1 MQQLKLGDY
10 QGSRDTLQAA
20 LGQDYAPLAGAMQ
33 MAGGMAQQGLAGV
46 SARGLRR
53 QMAGDSLASQM
64 AVGEFNAENAEALEG
79 RKDAD
84 IAEGNEGREAAIL
97 DWATNVLQSYA
108 PDSGEYKQAKRT
120 IDMIGG
126 RKKGGTSFDSN
137 YLDYLEEYGIN
148 DPFSQGTLGGL
159 SAQYQG
165 GKQVPATKQ
174 PPVVKQRKG
183 PDSEYDDN

>member
-20 LGQDYAPLAGAMQ
+20 LGQDYAPLTGAMK
-33 MAGGMAQQGLAGV
+33 MAGGMAEQGLAGA

-53 QMAGDSLASQM
+53 QMAEDNLSTQM
-64 AVGEFNAENAEALEG
+64 GVAQMNAYNAEGVEE

-84 IAEGNEGREAAIL
+84 IAEGNEGREAAML

-120 IDMIGG
+120 IDMIIG
-126 RKKGGTSFDSN
+126 RKKGNTSHDTS
-137 YLDYLEEYGIN
+137 YLDYLEDYGIN

-174 PPVVKQRKG
+174 PPKAKQRKG
-183 PDSEYDDN
+183 VDSEFDD

>member
-20 LGQDYAPLAGAMQ
+20 LGQDYAPLQGAMQ
-33 MAGGMAQQGLAGV
+33 MAGGMAQQGLSGI
-46 SARGLRR
+46 SARALRR
-53 QMAGDSLASQM
+53 QMAEDSLSSQM
-64 AVGEFNAENAEALEG
+64 GLAQMNAYNAQGVEE

-97 DWATNVLQSYA
+97 DWAGNVLQSYA
-108 PDSGEYKQAKRT
+108 PDSPEYKQAKRT

-126 RKKGGTSFDSN
+126 RKKGGTDFDSN

-159 SAQYQG
+159 AAQYQG
-165 GKQVPATKQ
+165 GTQVPATKQ
-174 PPVVKQRKG
+174 PPTAKQRQG
-183 PDSEYDDN
+183 VDSEFDD